1 MLTYVKNL
9 CYSIYKERENKQMTR
24 EEKINLGLKEHWH
37 DFETSYPKT
46 ESVGLFLQ
54 GSQNYKLDYE
64 GSDIDTKM
72 IILPSFDDFVNVN
85 KPISYTYVR
94 ENNEHIDLKDI
105 RVILDTIKKQ
115 NINFV
120 EILFTEYKII
130 NNKYEKYINELFKY
144 RERIARYNVY
154 GALNCM
160 VGMAMQK
167 YKAMEHPYPTV
178 APKIEKYKYDPKQL
192 HHIIRMREFIQ
203 RYIQGEPYSECLVS
217 NQLDYLIEV
226 KKGLHTLEEARKIA
240 ETLVSEIQSIKD
252 EYMKHYSNTI
262 LIDVDEL
269 MKEVKLCIL
278 KQYFKEQL
286 FKGE

>member
-1 MLTYVKNL
+1 
-9 CYSIYKERENKQMTR
+9 MTR
-24 EEKINLGLKEHWH
+24 EEKISVGLKEHWY
-37 DFETSYPKT
+37 DFETNYPQV
-46 ESVGLFLQ
+46 EAVGLFLQ
-54 GSQNYKLDYE
+54 GSQNYNLDYE

-72 IILPSFDDFVNVN
+72 IVLPSFSDFVNVN
-85 KPISYTYVR
+85 KPMSYTHVR
-94 ENNEHIDLKDI
+94 ENDEHIDLKDI

-120 EILFTEYKII
+120 EILFTEHMII
-130 NNKYEKYINELFKY
+130 NEKYKKFIDELIKH
-144 RERIARYNVY
+144 RERIARYDIY

-167 YKAMEHPYPTV
+167 YKAMEHPYPSIKW
-178 APKIEKYKYDPKQL
+178 KIDKYGFDSKQL

-203 RYIQGEPYSECLVS
+203 RYAQGEPYSKCLVS
-217 NQLDYLIEV
+217 NQAEYLIEV

-240 ETLVSEIQSIKD
+240 ETLVSETQSIKD

-262 LIDVDEL
+262 LTDVDEL
-269 MKEVKLCIL
+269 MREIKLDIL

-286 FKGE
+286 IKGE